1 MPATSSPGWQTLH
14 AEVLCDTPY
23 LRVHREQVATP
34 TRPKGVAWM
43 VVRRPTAA
51 EVAPRT
57 PDGKFLLVRQE
68 RIAVQRLLW
77 EFPAGQVDGA
87 VDEVAI
93 RATALR
99 ELGEEAGVH
108 CTGELISMGSFFSS
122 PGFTD
127 EWCHLFLATGV
138 VPRPEGSDH
147 DEHEAILEV
156 AAFSVEE
163 LRAMIAGGEIID
175 ANTLAL
181 YARMH
186 AKGLI
191 S

>member
-1 MPATSSPGWQTLH
+1 MPATSSPGWQTLN
-14 AEVLCDTPY
+14 AEVLCDSPY
-23 LRVHREQVATP
+23 LQVYRENVATP
-34 TRPKGVAWM
+34 TRPQGVPWM

-51 EVAPRT
+51 VVAPRT
-57 PDGKFLLVRQE
+57 PEGKFLLVRQE
-68 RIAVQRLLW
+68 RIAVRRLLW

-87 VDEVAI
+87 ADEEAI

-99 ELGEEAGVH
+99 ELGEEAGAH
-108 CTGELISMGSFFSS
+108 CTGKLVSLGSFFSS

-127 EWCHLFLATGV
+127 EWCHLFLATEV

-156 AAFSVEE
+156 AAFSAEE

-181 YARMH
+181 YARMQ
-186 AKGLI
+186 ARGLI
-191 S
+191 L